1 MEESDKNKIKKE
13 KKVGWKK
20 KSWNIMNINREK
32 KKVSKKEYTG
42 AFWAAHVSELFP
54 IVFFPFWKENPGRKT
69 PKSHHIF
76 FNSPPNTH

>member
-42 AFWAAHVSELFP
+42 AFWAAHVSEIFP
-54 IVFFPFWKENPGRKT
+54 GEKT
-69 PKSHHIF
+69 SDPHHIL
-76 FNSPPNTH
+76 FNYPPNTH

>member
-20 KSWNIMNINREK
+20 KSWNIVNVNKERK

-42 AFWAAHVSELFP
+42 AFWATHVSELFP
-54 IVFFPFWKENPGRKT
+54 EEKTSDPF
-69 PKSHHIF
+69 HIF
-76 FNSPPNTH
+76 FNYPPNTH